1 MSHLRKVLL
10 GCACIAALGAPSV
23 ASAGIIPLD
32 TFITGSGFGSTPP
45 TGTVTITDIGSN
57 VRVDFSVTSGD
68 VAALYF
74 NLVDD
79 FDFDSLFLGSVS
91 TSPGSPLASLI
102 DSPQAPSNLDFDF
115 GVDFGTGSSPG
126 NLVTSGSFVLGV
138 EGLNLSQPSFYQTS
152 TNAGGT
158 ATVTVGARLQSL
170 GGGGGSATIGGNPSG
185 SSSGGT
191 PVPAPAAAPLMAL
204 GLGLL
209 GWRFGGGRRRRLG

>member
-1 MSHLRKVLL
+1 MSHLKKLLL
-10 GCACIAALGAPSV
+10 GCAWVTALGAPSA
-23 ASAGIIPLD
+23 ASAGAIPLD

-45 TGTVTITDIGSN
+45 TGMVTITDIGSN
-57 VRVDFSVTSGD
+57 VQVDFSVTSGD

-74 NLVDD
+74 NLVDA

-102 DSPQAPSNLDFDF
+102 DSPQAPSNMDFDF

-126 NLVTSGSFVLGV
+126 DVVTSGSFVLGV
-138 EGLNLSQPSFYQTS
+138 DGLDLSQPSFYQTS

-170 GGGGGSATIGGNPSG
+170 GPNGGGSATIGGNPG
-185 SSSGGT
+185 GSSGGV

-209 GWRFGGGRRRRLG
+209 GWRFAGRRRRLG

>member
-1 MSHLRKVLL
+1 MSHLRKLLL
-10 GCACIAALGAPSV
+10 GCACIAALGAPGA

-102 DSPQAPSNLDFDF
+102 DGPQAPSNLDFDF

-138 EGLNLSQPSFYQTS
+138 QGLNLSQPSFYQTS

-158 ATVTVGARLQSL
+158 STVTVGARLQSL
-170 GGGGGSATIGGNPSG
+170 GPRGGGSATIGGNPGG

-209 GWRFGGGRRRRLG
+209 GWRFGGRRRRLG